1 MRITFIKE
9 NRDAGTESISTCERR
24 IGLGKERRLFFYQFR
39 FGHAGQ
45 TAHFQQY
52 DAVVAAE
59 PTGISTSSPAYAPLR
74 STDATAR
81 ANGG

>member
-9 NRDAGTESISTCERR
+9 NRDAGTESISTCDTAAFITR
-24 IGLGKERRLFFYQFR
+24 IKSETKP
-39 FGHAGQ
+39 GHVSALRTMLEY
-45 TAHFQQY
+45 TAM
-52 DAVVAAE
+52 AAAE

>member
-9 NRDAGTESISTCERR
+9 NRDAGTESISTCDTTAFITR
-24 IGLGKERRLFFYQFR
+24 IKSETKP
-39 FGHAGQ
+39 GHVSALR
-45 TAHFQQY
+45 TMLEYTSH
-52 DAVVAAE
+52 D
-59 PTGISTSSPAYAPLR
+59 ISTSPPAYAPLR